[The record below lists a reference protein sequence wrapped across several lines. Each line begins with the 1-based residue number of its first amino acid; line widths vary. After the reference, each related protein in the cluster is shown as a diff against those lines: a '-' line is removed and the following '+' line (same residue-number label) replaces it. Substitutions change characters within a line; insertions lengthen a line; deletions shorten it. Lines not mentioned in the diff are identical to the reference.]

1 MAKPSNGQNTT
12 REQRSRKKQIS
23 SEGIEF
29 IRRTVQLHKCLELSN
44 YYRLQTFQEMLN
56 TPDIFTCYDHRATML
71 EKSQPRGY
79 FEYNPNSA
87 ESVKAKRF
95 LEHNMRNLDDNQTA
109 RSISRQIATM
119 IKNEWSPFEFV
130 SEKTSLAE
138 WKGDPLTQFKLK
150 KLAFIDPLT
159 LDRIEPFR
167 VEVGGDRISHLRQR
181 QDVTIGS
188 GSAYN
193 TSGTATFSQLYTAN
207 GINEIAFNRVVY
219 CGSKY
224 PKGESCFDAAYV
236 AWREIL
242 LLNEYATIGVTR
254 DFSGTPVLRLPSDL
268 LSKHAQPDDYPQ
280 EYALVEN
287 LKESLE
293 CMEAGEQTFMILP
306 SDLAA
311 NSSTKPMHD
320 ISFLGIEGG
329 GKNYNIET
337 LIEQRRKT
345 IFNVFGCQH
354 LLSAEGSGG
363 SYNQHQGLENTSSH
377 YVHRDMDILEEFY
390 NKQVFPKLFR
400 LNGWDISE
408 EDMPKWKSGPIQ
420 DITHDEYGKFVNR
433 VARLLPAKPEVQ
445 NKLLEKLGIDYRV
458 DPVMSTEEIREDLFE
473 FKEPSKVGSGEGSSG
488 TGNSQEGGKS
498 SDTNDENKA

>member
-1 MAKPSNGQNTT
+1 MAKISSGQNTT

-29 IRRTVQLHKCLELSN
+29 IRRQVQLHKCLELSN
-44 YYRLQTFQEMLN
+44 YYRLQTFQEMLG

-79 FEYNPNSA
+79 FEYNPNSE

-95 LEHNMRNLDDNQTA
+95 LEHNMRSLDDNQTP

-119 IKNEWSPFEFV
+119 IKNEWSPFEFIP
-130 SEKTSLAE
+130 ERTTIDE
-138 WKGDPLTQFKLK
+138 WKDDPQTRFKLK
-150 KLAFIDPLT
+150 KLAFVDPLT
-159 LDRIEPFR
+159 LDRMEPFR
-167 VEVGGDRISHLRQR
+167 VTDSGNTISHLRQR

-188 GSAYN
+188 GSAYGLGN
-193 TSGTATFSQLYTAN
+193 STTSSSLYTAT
-207 GINEIAFNRVVY
+207 GINDIAFNRIVY
-219 CGSKY
+219 CGNKF
-224 PKGESCFDAAYV
+224 PRGESCFDAAYV

-268 LSKHAQPDDYPQ
+268 LSKHAQPDEFPQ

-306 SDLAA
+306 SDLATG
-311 NSSTKPMHD
+311 STTKPMHD

-329 GKNYNIET
+329 GKNYNIEN

-400 LNGWDISE
+400 LNDWNISE
-408 EDMPKWKSGPIQ
+408 EDMPKWRSGPIQ

-458 DPVMSTEEIREDLFE
+458 DPNMSTEEIREDLFE

-488 TGNSQEGGKS
+488 TGNTQEGGS
-498 SDTNDENKA
+498 GSDTNDENKA